1 MRQDP
6 YKKRTFRKWLIPKV
20 VGAVLILITIIIV
33 VIITSLN
40 ESSEIYNEGAVKAI
54 PLLSDEKI
62 NMLGNLY
69 VNLNNEFEQDIKNME
84 LNYANRTN
92 KRGDKIHYGVNGKEN
107 NDYMINDDYV
117 NGIATISYI
126 KGTANNRKDG
136 ESNFI
141 DMLTFLSVAMGSD
154 VDRYSEEDLKEI
166 FTKLFHLTHTFSGT
180 TTELDPCEHGCAWC
194 KYYCGDVE
202 VKGEVGGNTVG
213 FYKVDEYMGIEG
225 QYGLM
230 YDPFLIDKESNYN
243 ELRLMA
249 SNPDIL
255 YTRYHS
261 NGEYESYVRGE
272 SIAYRE
278 VERYGRAVTGD
289 SEIYKIQEPDGYCEV
304 CSYYVRPYRSTTRTF
319 AGCNP
324 DLMCYHGRPYEEFDE
339 DGNAHL
345 ISMQCMFRVREGECT
360 EYNAEHGCSHVCGES
375 CEGESGCEHEGQCT
389 PEDIGCAGYYECTG
403 HEHYA
408 CPGHIIVCCFGHT
421 NLNLEVKIMY
431 YEEMIDEIKNL
442 L

>member
-126 KGTANNRKDG
+126 KGKASNREAG
-136 ESNFI
+136 ASNFT

-166 FTKLFHLTHTFSGT
+166 FTKLFHLTHTF
-180 TTELDPCEHGCAWC
+180 
-194 KYYCGDVE
+194 
-202 VKGEVGGNTVG
+202 
-213 FYKVDEYMGIEG
+213 I
-225 QYGLM
+225 
-230 YDPFLIDKESNYN
+230 
-243 ELRLMA
+243 
-249 SNPDIL
+249 
-255 YTRYHS
+255 
-261 NGEYESYVRGE
+261 
-272 SIAYRE
+272 
-278 VERYGRAVTGD
+278 
-289 SEIYKIQEPDGYCEV
+289 
-304 CSYYVRPYRSTTRTF
+304 
-319 AGCNP
+319 
-324 DLMCYHGRPYEEFDE
+324 
-339 DGNAHL
+339 
-345 ISMQCMFRVREGECT
+345 
-360 EYNAEHGCSHVCGES
+360 
-375 CEGESGCEHEGQCT
+375 
-389 PEDIGCAGYYECTG
+389 
-403 HEHYA
+403 
-408 CPGHIIVCCFGHT
+408 
-421 NLNLEVKIMY
+421 
-431 YEEMIDEIKNL
+431 
-442 L
+442 